1 MAAAIP
7 FLQIAGTVM
16 SVVGAL
22 SQGQASADAS
32 NYNRAI
38 NERNATVATQQA
50 AADEARQRRENLLRA
65 GNLRAGYGASG
76 VTVDGS
82 PLDVLEMAATNG
94 ELDAQSIRYKGNLRA
109 MGYNDTATLDGMA
122 ADNAKTSSYYKA
134 SSELLAGGA
143 KAYGSFNGLSRKGSS
158 FGPSD
163 DGSMG

>member
-7 FLQIAGTVM
+7 FIQMAGTVI

-38 NERNATVATQQA
+38 NQRNATIATQQA

-94 ELDAQSIRYKGNLRA
+94 ELDAQNIRYKGMIRA
-109 MGYNDTATLDGMA
+109 TGYNDTATLDGMA
-122 ADNAKTSSYYKA
+122 ADNAKTASYFKA

-143 KAYGSFNGLSRKGSS
+143 RAYGEYNSFKRKAPSY
-158 FGPSD
+158 GPND
-163 DGSMG
+163 AGD